1 MFAGIIYSERSLS
14 YKAYDADGHKQD
26 EAVLTR

>member
-1 MFAGIIYSERSLS
+1 MFAGIIVSERSLS
-14 YKAYDADGHKQD
+14 YKTYDADGKKLD

>member
-1 MFAGIIYSERSLS
+1 MFAGITVSERSLR
-14 YKAYDADGHKQD
+14 YEAYDADGNKLD